1 MDPYGPLLLLCLGVL
16 AVSTLVFAVRS
27 LGSALHS
34 RHVERRQVVGPDGTW
49 TTRILW
55 THRKASLGVASAVF
69 GWKPK
74 KKEEKEKTEA
84 GSSWWDA
91 FDLFDELVLVVMA
104 AIAAV
109 GLIFVALIV
118 VLLAVELALFVML
131 FLLFGAGRTL
141 FRHPWTIEVVSPG
154 GAIHEVEVRGLSE
167 TRETQLR
174 IRREIEAGVLSLV
187 PASQSTT

>member
-1 MDPYGPLLLLCLGVL
+1 MDPYGPLLLACLAVL
-16 AVSTLVFAVRS
+16 AVSIAVFALRG

-34 RHVERRQVVGPDGTW
+34 RHLERRQILGPDGTW

-55 THRKASLGVASAVF
+55 TPRKANLGVASAVF

-74 KKEEKEKTEA
+74 KKEKKEKAESD
-84 GSSWWDA
+84 SSWWDA

-104 AIAAV
+104 AVAAV
-109 GLIFVALIV
+109 GLIIVALVV

-154 GAIHEVEVRGLSE
+154 GTIHEVEVRGLSE

-174 IRREIEAGVLSLV
+174 IRQEIEAGVLSLV
-187 PASQSTT
+187 PASQSAT